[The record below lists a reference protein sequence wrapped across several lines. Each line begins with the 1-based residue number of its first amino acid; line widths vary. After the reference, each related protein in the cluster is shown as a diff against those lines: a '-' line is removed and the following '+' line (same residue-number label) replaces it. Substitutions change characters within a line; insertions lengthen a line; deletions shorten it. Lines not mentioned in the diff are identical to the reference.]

1 MPQHHNRP
9 NLDANVTYPT
19 RIRYTL
25 QWLKPLNEVASATIP
40 NNSDAA
46 FRRNTRLAK
55 PSDILLHYTY
65 GAAAIK
71 CWGKGTGVLQGRENI
86 PRPSESDPAEAGP
99 SRTKHD
105 RTVVRGKFEKAR
117 NNGGGKGS
125 TAGAGTGGV
134 VESEGQAKWDEDDVM
149 LFLWGN
155 SQAAKERHVKEVAE
169 KSEQI
174 EQWRGGVSQELV

>member
-1 MPQHHNRP
+1 M
-9 NLDANVTYPT
+9 DARVTYPT
-19 RIRYTL
+19 GIRYTL
-25 QWLKPLNEVASATIP
+25 QWLKPQNEVASAMTP
-40 NNSDAA
+40 NNSDAT

-71 CWGKGTGVLQGRENI
+71 CWGKGTGVLQGREGI
-86 PRPSESDPAEAGP
+86 PRPSESDPAGAGP

-105 RTVVRGKFEKAR
+105 RTVVRRKLEKHR
-117 NNGGGKGS
+117 NRGGGKGS
-125 TAGAGTGGV
+125 AAGAGTGGV
-134 VESEGQAKWDEDDVM
+134 VEPEGEAEWDEDDVM

-155 SQAAKERHVKEVAE
+155 SLAAEERHVKEVAE

-174 EQWRGGVSQELV
+174 ERWRGGVSQESV